1 MAARS
6 AVFTSDEGA
15 TFTYWP
21 VGHKDGVEVL
31 SSCYMIIEPDL
42 ITFPTYK
49 IYPELDI
56 GELEEIIYYD
66 DEVIEY
72 EPEAYF
78 LGNARHCR
86 CNARCI
92 AKEKNRNCGK
102 SRQN

>member
-15 TFTYWP
+15 TFTYSR

-72 EPEAYF
+72 EPEVYF
-78 LGNARHCR
+78 LGDYRHCT
-86 CNARCI
+86 CNARRI
-92 AKEKNRNCGK
+92 ARNEK
-102 SRQN
+102 S

>member
-1 MAARS
+1 MNPCEAR
-6 AVFTSDEGA
+6 AFTSDEGA
-15 TFTYWP
+15 TFTYSR

-56 GELEEIIYYD
+56 GELEEEIYYD

-72 EPEAYF
+72 EPEVYF
-78 LGNARHCR
+78 LGDYRHCT
-86 CNARCI
+86 CNARRI
-92 AKEKNRNCGK
+92 ARNEK
-102 SRQN
+102 S

>member
-1 MAARS
+1 MGYLLPPIIGVA
-6 AVFTSDEGA
+6 SDRLAIVQER
-15 TFTYWP
+15 
-21 VGHKDGVEVL
+21 
-31 SSCYMIIEPDL
+31 MIIEPDL

-86 CNARCI
+86 CNAGCI